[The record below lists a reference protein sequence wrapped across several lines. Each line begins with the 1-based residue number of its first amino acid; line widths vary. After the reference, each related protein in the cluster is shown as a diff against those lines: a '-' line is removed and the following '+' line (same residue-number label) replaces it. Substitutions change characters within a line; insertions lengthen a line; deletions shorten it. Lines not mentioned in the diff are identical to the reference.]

1 MGRRRRGIDALSEGA
16 ATERELDAILVSR
29 FLRDGERLFLGANLN
44 AARAGALLAAMTHAP
59 NLLFAQALAWIR
71 LPEGASLRAPHS
83 GIDLRDAA
91 YAEAVIRDDEVFDD
105 IRRFADVFVLGG
117 LEIDPYGNTNLV
129 GQGGPGRW
137 TRRGPGPIGTTTM
150 STVAP
155 RKMLYSARHDRRVF
169 VERCA
174 HVTGLGWRAT
184 DGRSREELGLEAT
197 EGPEICLTPAGVF
210 DYPAPGRR
218 MRLRELRP
226 GWDVERVRAA
236 TGFAL
241 DVAGDV
247 ASVPDPTE
255 EELRVLRSRID
266 FERQR

>member
-1 MGRRRRGIDALSEGA
+1 MAAVAAIGEGA

-59 NLLFAQALAWIR
+59 NLVFAQALAWIR
-71 LPEGASLRAPHS
+71 LPEGATLRPPHS

-117 LEIDPYGNTNLV
+117 LEIDAHGGTNMV

-137 TRRGPGPIGTTTM
+137 QRRGPGPIGTTTM
-150 STVAP
+150 AALAP
-155 RKMLYSARHDRRVF
+155 RKMLYTQRHSPRVF

-174 HVTGLGWRAT
+174 HLTGLGWRAA
-184 DGRSREELGLEAT
+184 DGRDRAELGLEAS
-197 EGPEICLTPAGVF
+197 EGPEICVSPAGVF
-210 DYPAPGRR
+210 DFPGPDRR

-226 GWDVERVRAA
+226 GWDVERVRAE
-236 TGFAL
+236 TGFELDLAA
-241 DVAGDV
+241 DVAP
-247 ASVPDPTE
+247 VPDPTD
-255 EELRVLRSRID
+255 EELHVLRTRIE